1 MAIKKIVF
9 FDDSGVHPM
18 TPNLRLV
25 RSAPDPLGLYI
36 RVTRVG
42 SPELQ
47 SFIATRPIQ
56 FSGVVLE
63 AKLVKQQKELLTLAQ
78 EKRIDVV
85 LDPMA
90 AAMAHVRINPVTR
103 DTMVSTVIRPA
114 ERPTVE

>member
-1 MAIKKIVF
+1 
-9 FDDSGVHPM
+9 M

-63 AKLVKQQKELLTLAQ
+63 AKLVKQQKRDLADA
-78 EKRIDVV
+78 KG
-85 LDPMA
+85 
-90 AAMAHVRINPVTR
+90 
-103 DTMVSTVIRPA
+103 
-114 ERPTVE
+114 